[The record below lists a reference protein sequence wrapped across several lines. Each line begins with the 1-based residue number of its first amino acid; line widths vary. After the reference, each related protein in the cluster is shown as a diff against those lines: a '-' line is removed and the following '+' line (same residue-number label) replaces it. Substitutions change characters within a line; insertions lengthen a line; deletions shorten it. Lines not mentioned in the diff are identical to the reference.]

1 MHDMPHDHVATSLVE
16 GEAVPSPSPVATRK
30 PPPRTRVWD
39 WVVRGFHWLLVA
51 AIALAA
57 ATGYLA
63 GVSWIDIHVWAG
75 TAAATLIAGR
85 VVWGFF
91 GTTHARFSDFIVS
104 PRTTLAHMRALLAGR
119 NERHRG
125 HNPLGAA
132 MIVALLAVVAAI
144 AITGVL
150 AFGGVL
156 KAGPL
161 AFATTF
167 AAGWQ
172 ARQIHEALA
181 LILLGLVGLHI
192 AGALF
197 ESWRTC
203 ENLVRAM
210 VDGRKEVRHGDHV
223 SVRRRAQPFLAASIA
238 AILFA
243 TTAVTIWTLSLRP
256 GLGVPVAKV
265 DPVYTKECGAC
276 HTAYHPSLLPRAS
289 WGALIA
295 GLDNHFG
302 EDASLD
308 TATAARLGDYLAT
321 NAAETADTLPANR
334 LRQVEAAKPFTITA
348 TPFWTR
354 RHAGIPDAVFA
365 SKAVSGRG
373 NCVACHADA
382 SSGRFY
388 PGNIDIPDEA
398 TP

>member
-1 MHDMPHDHVATSLVE
+1 MPHDHVATALAE
-16 GEAVPSPSPVATRK
+16 GEAVPLPVAARM
-30 PPPRTRVWD
+30 PVRTRVWD
-39 WVVRGFHWLLVA
+39 SIVRSFHWLLIA
-51 AIALAA
+51 AITLAA
-57 ATGYLA
+57 ATGYFA

-75 TAAATLIAGR
+75 TVAATLIVGR
-85 VVWGFF
+85 IVWGFF
-91 GTTHARFSDFIVS
+91 GTTHARFSDFVVS
-104 PRTTLAHMRALLAGR
+104 PKTTLAHVRALLAGR
-119 NERHRG
+119 SERHRG
-125 HNPLGAA
+125 HNPLGAV

-192 AGALF
+192 AGAIF
-197 ESWRTC
+197 ESRRTR

-210 VDGRKEVRHGDHV
+210 VDGRKEVRHGDHL
-223 SVRRRAQPFLAASIA
+223 SVRRRAQPPLAASVA

-243 TTAVTIWTLSLRP
+243 VTAVTMWTLSLRP
-256 GLGVPVAKV
+256 GLGVPVAKI
-265 DPVYTKECGAC
+265 DPVYAKECGAC
-276 HTAYHPSLLPRAS
+276 HIAYHPSLLPRAS

-308 TATAARLGDYLAT
+308 TATAVRLGDYLAT

-334 LRQVEAAKPFTITA
+334 LRQVEAAKPFAITA

-354 RHAGIPDAVFA
+354 RHARIPDAVFA

>member
-1 MHDMPHDHVATSLVE
+1 MHDRPHDQIATALAEGGVASSLV
-16 GEAVPSPSPVATRK
+16 AARQ
-30 PPPRTRVWD
+30 PRRARVWD
-39 WVVRGFHWLLVA
+39 SIVRSFHWSLVA

-63 GVSWIDIHVWAG
+63 GASWIDIHVWAG
-75 TAAATLIAGR
+75 AAAATLIVGR

-104 PRTTLAHMRALLAGR
+104 PKTTLAHARALIAGR
-119 NERHRG
+119 SERHRG
-125 HNPLGAA
+125 HNPLGAM
-132 MIVALLAVVAAI
+132 MIVALLLVTAALAV
-144 AITGVL
+144 TGVL

-161 AFATTF
+161 AFVMTF
-167 AAGWQ
+167 AAGWT

-181 LILLGLVGLHI
+181 LMLLGLIGLHI
-192 AGALF
+192 AGAIF
-197 ESWRTC
+197 ESWRTR

-210 VDGRKEVRHGDHV
+210 VDGRKEVRPGDHV
-223 SVRRRAQPFLAASIA
+223 SPQRQAQPLLAASVVA
-238 AILFA
+238 VLFA
-243 TTAVTIWTLSLRP
+243 ATAVIAWTLSLLP
-256 GLGVPVAKV
+256 GHGVPVAKV
-265 DPVYTKECGAC
+265 DPVYAKECGAC

-289 WGALIA
+289 WRALLA

-308 TATAARLGDYLAT
+308 PATATRLADYLAA

-334 LRQVEAAKPFTITA
+334 LRLVDAARPFTITA

-365 SKAVSGRG
+365 SKAVRGRG

-382 SSGRFY
+382 GSGRFY
-388 PGNIDIPDEA
+388 PGNIDVPDEA

>member
-1 MHDMPHDHVATSLVE
+1 MPHDHVATALAE
-16 GEAVPSPSPVATRK
+16 GEAMPSPVAARK
-30 PPPRTRVWD
+30 PVRTRVWD
-39 WVVRGFHWLLVA
+39 SIVRGFHWLLVA

-104 PRTTLAHMRALLAGR
+104 PRKTLAHLRALLAGR

-132 MIVALLAVVAAI
+132 MIVALLAAVAAI

-192 AGALF
+192 AGAIF
-197 ESWRTC
+197 ESRRTR

-210 VDGRKEVRHGDHV
+210 VDGRKEVRHGDHL
-223 SVRRRAQPFLAASIA
+223 SVRRRAQPFLAASVA

-243 TTAVTIWTLSLRP
+243 VTGVTMWTLSLRP
-256 GLGVPVAKV
+256 GLGVPVAKI
-265 DPVYTKECGAC
+265 DPVYAKECGAC
-276 HTAYHPSLLPRAS
+276 HIAYHPSLLPRAS

-295 GLDNHFG
+295 GLENHFG
-302 EDASLD
+302 EDASLGK
-308 TATAARLGDYLAT
+308 ATAVKLDDYLAA

-334 LRQVEAAKPFTITA
+334 LRQIEAAKPFTITA

-354 RHAGIPDAVFA
+354 RHARIPDAVFA

-373 NCVACHADA
+373 NCVACHTDA

>member
-1 MHDMPHDHVATSLVE
+1 MHDTAHDQVATTLAESDAALSL
-16 GEAVPSPSPVATRK
+16 SPVAARK
-30 PPPRTRVWD
+30 PIRTRVWD
-39 WVVRGFHWLLVA
+39 SIVRGFHWLLVA
-51 AIALAA
+51 ATALAA

-75 TAAATLIAGR
+75 TAAATLIVGR
-85 VVWGFF
+85 IVWGFF

-104 PRTTLAHMRALLAGR
+104 PKTTLAHVRALIAGR
-119 NERHRG
+119 SERHRG
-125 HNPLGAA
+125 HNPLGAV
-132 MIVALLAVVAAI
+132 MIVALLLVVAAI
-144 AITGVL
+144 TVTGVL
-150 AFGGVL
+150 VFGGVL

-161 AFATTF
+161 AFAMTF
-167 AAGWQ
+167 AAGWT
-172 ARQIHEALA
+172 ARQAHEALA

-192 AGALF
+192 AGAIF
-197 ESWRTC
+197 ESRRTR

-210 VDGRKEVRHGDHV
+210 VDGRKEVRHGDHL
-223 SVRRRAQPFLAASIA
+223 SVQRRAQPLLAASIA
-238 AILFA
+238 AVLLAA
-243 TTAVTIWTLSLRP
+243 TTLTVWTLSSLS
-256 GLGVPVAKV
+256 GHGVPLAKV
-265 DPVYTKECGAC
+265 DPVYAKECGAC

-289 WGALIA
+289 WRALIA
-295 GLDNHFG
+295 GLGNHFG

-308 TATAARLGDYLAT
+308 AATAARLVDYLTA

-334 LRQVEAAKPFTITA
+334 LRQVDPAKPFTITA

-354 RHAGIPDAVFA
+354 RHARISDAVFA
-365 SKAVSGRG
+365 SKAVGGRG